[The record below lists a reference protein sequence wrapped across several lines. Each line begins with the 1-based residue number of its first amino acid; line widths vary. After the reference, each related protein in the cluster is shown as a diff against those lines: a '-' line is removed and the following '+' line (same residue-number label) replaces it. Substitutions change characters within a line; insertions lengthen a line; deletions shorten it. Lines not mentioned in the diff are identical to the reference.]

1 MADLSCGEFQ
11 ETVSEYLIR
20 HRSVL
25 DVMSKLQEAG
35 ARVNRAV
42 AKSVTSCGC
51 LEVSAQKQKFPENA
65 TLADLKRMINA
76 HISGELCPECREALE
91 TELGQMLFYIA
102 ALCAITGLDLD
113 EIMMKEHDRL
123 RMLGLFN
130 LT

>member
-1 MADLSCGEFQ
+1 
-11 ETVSEYLIR
+11 
-20 HRSVL
+20 
-25 DVMSKLQEAG
+25 MSKLQEAG

-65 TLADLKRMINA
+65 TLADLKRMINS

-91 TELGQMLFYIA
+91 TELGQTLFYIA

>member
-11 ETVSEYLIR
+11 ETVSEYLVR

-65 TLADLKRMINA
+65 TLADLKRMINS

-91 TELGQMLFYIA
+91 TELGQTLFYIA

>member
-65 TLADLKRMINA
+65 TLADLKRMINS

-91 TELGQMLFYIA
+91 TELGQTLFYIA

>member
-65 TLADLKRMINA
+65 TLADLKRMINS

>member
-11 ETVSEYLIR
+11 ETVSEYLVR

-35 ARVNRAV
+35 ARVYRAV

-65 TLADLKRMINA
+65 TLADLKRMINS

>member
-25 DVMSKLQEAG
+25 DVMSKLQEAGG

-65 TLADLKRMINA
+65 TLADLKRMINS
-76 HISGELCPECREALE
+76 HISGELCQNAGKPL
-91 TELGQMLFYIA
+91 
-102 ALCAITGLDLD
+102 
-113 EIMMKEHDRL
+113 KP
-123 RMLGLFN
+123 N
-130 LT
+130 

>member
-1 MADLSCGEFQ
+1 LADLSCGEFQ

-65 TLADLKRMINA
+65 TLADLKRMINS

>member
-1 MADLSCGEFQ
+1 LADLSCGEFQ

-65 TLADLKRMINA
+65 TLADLKRMINS

-91 TELGQMLFYIA
+91 TELGQTLFYIA

>member
-11 ETVSEYLIR
+11 ETVSEYLVR

-65 TLADLKRMINA
+65 TLADLKRMINS

>member
-65 TLADLKRMINA
+65 TLAVLKRMINS

>member
-1 MADLSCGEFQ
+1 LADLSCGEFQ
-11 ETVSEYLIR
+11 ETVSEYLVR

-65 TLADLKRMINA
+65 TLADLKRMINS

>member
-1 MADLSCGEFQ
+1 LADLSCGEFQ
-11 ETVSEYLIR
+11 ETVSEYLVR

-65 TLADLKRMINA
+65 TLADLKRMINS

-91 TELGQMLFYIA
+91 TELGQTLFYIA

>member
-65 TLADLKRMINA
+65 TLTDLKRMINS

-91 TELGQMLFYIA
+91 TELGQTLFYIA

>member
-51 LEVSAQKQKFPENA
+51 LEVSAQKQTFPENA
-65 TLADLKRMINA
+65 TLADLKRMINS

-91 TELGQMLFYIA
+91 TELGQTLFYIA

>member
-65 TLADLKRMINA
+65 TLTDLKRMINS

>member
-1 MADLSCGEFQ
+1 LADLSCGEFQ

-65 TLADLKRMINA
+65 TLTDLKRMINS

-91 TELGQMLFYIA
+91 TELGQTLFYIA